1 MTRGSLVL
9 QIIWHRHKIWCEY
22 KAHKWRVSMF
32 KLITFILFIS
42 IICKNVFAED
52 IPIIVISPGKT
63 LQSKSIVGSDVQVID
78 SKALTN
84 SNQYFI
90 GDILDNNLDGM
101 NYFQSGGLGT
111 TSGMQL
117 RGQPKRYTTVYIDG
131 VKVSDPSTPSND
143 YSFNHL
149 MSSSIERVEVLKG
162 AQSSLYGSGAL
173 AGTIQLF
180 SKKGRQGHNKDVSLS
195 TGSFGTQKI
204 DLSFDGKDNNYDY
217 FIGYT
222 NFSTDGESAMR
233 DNEEKDGY
241 RSDSLTM
248 NYGYDFSRQFRLENY
263 LYYNDSFLE
272 YDAVNK
278 SQTDSNDATDDQQAI
293 YTSRLIHN
301 SGNLKN
307 TLSYNNTY
315 VLRNTTAYN
324 NTKKN
329 YYGYRD
335 AINLLSEYNF
345 NLDNKIVFGLDNE
358 FDRAELYDYY
368 TDSAYAESD
377 EAIFSQYFDL
387 QLRPEENTYTTFGL
401 RRDEHTTVGEYY
413 TGRITAAH
421 KLDKNTKLRANL
433 GTSVRFP
440 ALYSLHH
447 GNNLTNKESLK
458 AETGK
463 SIDVGIDKFFPNNNL
478 NLSANTF
485 YLKYKNDIKG
495 WKSHSG
501 GMGEKYYAGG
511 GNYALANSNS
521 KTYSYGLELNTGWNP
536 REDYSLNFGYT
547 RTESYDGTTCDN
559 PDATGGH
566 GTTQCNDKM
575 NVRVPRNQINFS
587 GTKYFDNNLSQT
599 LKLKY
604 VGERRDYGNVNQG
617 FKDVILS
624 EYITA
629 DLITNY
635 KLFDSYIFNFSAK
648 NILDKEYSEA
658 YEYKAPGRS
667 FNFMLNKKY

>member
-1 MTRGSLVL
+1 
-9 QIIWHRHKIWCEY
+9 
-22 KAHKWRVSMF
+22 
-32 KLITFILFIS
+32 
-42 IICKNVFAED
+42 
-52 IPIIVISPGKT
+52 
-63 LQSKSIVGSDVQVID
+63 
-78 SKALTN
+78 
-84 SNQYFI
+84 
-90 GDILDNNLDGM
+90 
-101 NYFQSGGLGT
+101 
-111 TSGMQL
+111 
-117 RGQPKRYTTVYIDG
+117 
-131 VKVSDPSTPSND
+131 
-143 YSFNHL
+143 
-149 MSSSIERVEVLKG
+149 
-162 AQSSLYGSGAL
+162 
-173 AGTIQLF
+173 
-180 SKKGRQGHNKDVSLS
+180 
-195 TGSFGTQKI
+195 
-204 DLSFDGKDNNYDY
+204 
-217 FIGYT
+217 
-222 NFSTDGESAMR
+222 MR

-248 NYGYDFSRQFRLENY
+248 NYGYDFSKQFRLENY

-387 QLRPEENTYTTFGL
+387 QLRPEESTYTTFGL

-667 FNFMLNKKY
+667 FNFMLSKKY